1 MVLTVCLV
9 GDNVHIR
16 EIRKEKGLTM
26 KKLGELVGVT
36 ESAIGQYETGR
47 RKPDYEM
54 LLRISEALDSSVDE
68 LLNGKKIPVTKSDGQ
83 KLDIIDLSQLTD
95 DQRKLIEDVL
105 RLNDQQR
112 SAVLSVTES
121 FLSGQ

>member
-1 MVLTVCLV
+1 M
-9 GDNVHIR
+9 HIR

-68 LLNGKKIPVTKSDGQ
+68 LLNGKKIPATISSDGQ
-83 KLDIIDLSQLTD
+83 LSDIDISNASEKQRELIKRILNYSD
-95 DQRKLIEDVL
+95 DQV
-105 RLNDQQR
+105 
-112 SAVLSVTES
+112 SA
-121 FLSGQ
+121 FLSITQSPQANQ

>member
-1 MVLTVCLV
+1 MF
-9 GDNVHIR
+9 IR
-16 EIRKEKGLTM
+16 EIRKAKGMTM
-26 KKLGELVGVT
+26 KQLGKIVGVT
-36 ESAIGQYETGR
+36 ESAIGQYEKGK

-54 LLRISEALDSSVDE
+54 LLKISEALDSSVDE
-68 LLNGKKIPVTKSDGQ
+68 LLNGKKIPITESDGQ